1 MELTSL
7 GCGYFDSVGTE
18 TRVAWSL
25 SFLPCPWG
33 DSYRMELLGRHAP
46 QVGMSLAISVPVRKP
61 QISPLVGVYF
71 QCSKFSNHHFD
82 YFSFTLAF
90 LHVRCMVT
98 CVQHFAT
105 PWAVALQTLFMG
117 FSRRGYWSG
126 LPFPPPGHLPD
137 PGIEPR
143 PPASPASMQKDYL
156 PLCLF

>member
-1 MELTSL
+1 
-7 GCGYFDSVGTE
+7 
-18 TRVAWSL
+18 
-25 SFLPCPWG
+25 
-33 DSYRMELLGRHAP
+33 MELLGRHAP

-105 PWAVALQTLFMG
+105 PWTVALQTLFMG

-143 PPASPASMQKDYL
+143 PPASPALAHGFFHHLATWKLQYRRYMNIHYSKFLQ
-156 PLCLF
+156 P